1 MAQPRA
7 LFPAA
12 SARRNGVF
20 VGLVQGPA
28 HASGQA
34 NFPVRAL
41 QLQTCNCNPCRAQK
55 ASLWGWAL
63 GSVCTVVTECYEVVT
78 LSNIQK
84 KDESDEAWSARRLKA
99 QTEINNR
106 LVVLTH
112 ALVQVGP
119 GGLAVGQA
127 ARQQWHGLKAG
138 PLEWVMAAAAAL
150 VQAGVEAQVTL
161 TIGVCAHAHPYA
173 VEDLWNSPERRS
185 SGVLCACG
193 WVPVAVLCR
202 VRCLLEGAG
211 RHCRQAGR
219 ACTCPVL

>member
-1 MAQPRA
+1 M
-7 LFPAA
+7 
-12 SARRNGVF
+12 
-20 VGLVQGPA
+20 GLVQGPA

-119 GGLAVGQA
+119 GGLAVGTSRKA
-127 ARQQWHGLKAG
+127 AVAWAEGGA
-138 PLEWVMAAAAAL
+138 
-150 VQAGVEAQVTL
+150 
-161 TIGVCAHAHPYA
+161 
-173 VEDLWNSPERRS
+173 
-185 SGVLCACG
+185 SGMGDGSCCC
-193 WVPVAVLCR
+193 P
-202 VRCLLEGAG
+202 GAG
-211 RHCRQAGR
+211 RCGGSGDSNNRR
-219 ACTCPVL
+219 LCSCTPLCSRRSVKFS